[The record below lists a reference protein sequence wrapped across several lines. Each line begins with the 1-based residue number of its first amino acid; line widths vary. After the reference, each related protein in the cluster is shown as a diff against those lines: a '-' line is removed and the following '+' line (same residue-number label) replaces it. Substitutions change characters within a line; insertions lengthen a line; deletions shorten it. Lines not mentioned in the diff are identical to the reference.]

1 MSILTNPVV
10 VSVIVLTALCLLKFN
25 ILLALII
32 AAIIGGVLGGMP
44 IAVVGGYVMEKLPA
58 LKNFLVS
65 IPGFSSE
72 GESVVDVLIGGMGGN
87 SSTALAYIL
96 LGIFAVGLARSGLGT
111 ILSRKLSKVL
121 GGNKLVMVFSI
132 AFIACFSQNL
142 VPIHIA
148 FIPILIPPLLSLMN
162 KIKLDR
168 RAVAVALT
176 FGLKAPY
183 IVLPMGFGLIFQGIV
198 RDQVNANGLNVQL
211 SDVTAVNWIG
221 GLSMLIGLII
231 MGTYFASKP
240 REYKDLPIIGAEDV
254 SNEDVK
260 MNRKAWAALAG
271 AIVTAITSIATES
284 LPLSALF
291 GLITMLIFGGI
302 KFSNLDEVVNGGIGM
317 MGFIAFVMLVAAGY
331 GAVLSATGAVEH
343 LVEASASAMQNNK
356 IVAAF
361 IMLLIGLLVTMGIG
375 SSFSTIPIIATIFV
389 PLGLKIGFSP
399 SSIIL
404 LVALAGALGDAGSP
418 ASDST
423 LGPTSG
429 LNADG
434 QHDHIWDT
442 CVPTFMAYNIPLI
455 IGGVI
460 GTMILG

>member
-1 MSILTNPVV
+1 MAIITNPVV
-10 VSVIVLTALCLLKFN
+10 VSVIVLTALCLLKVN
-25 ILLALII
+25 VLISLII
-32 AAIIGGVLGGMP
+32 AAIVGGLLGGMP
-44 IAVVGGYVMEKLPA
+44 IAVSDGILGSV
-58 LKNFLVS
+58 
-65 IPGFSSE
+65 PGFATE
-72 GESVVDVLIGGMGGN
+72 GDSIVDVLIGGMGGN
-87 SSTALAYIL
+87 SATALSYVL
-96 LGIFAVGLARSGLGT
+96 LGIFAVGLARSGLGD
-111 ILSRKLSKVL
+111 ILSIKLSRVL
-121 GGNKLVMVFSI
+121 GGKKLVMVFLL

-142 VPIHIA
+142 IPIHIA

-162 KIKLDR
+162 KLKLDR

-183 IVLPMGFGLIFQGIV
+183 IVLPVGFGLIFQEIIMNN
-198 RDQVNANGLNVQL
+198 VNANGLNVQL
-211 SDVTAVNWIG
+211 SDVYGVNWIG

-231 MGTYFASKP
+231 FGFYYGTRDRVYED
-240 REYKDLPIIGAEDV
+240 RPIIGAKETTV
-254 SNEDVK
+254 EPT
-260 MNRKAWAALAG
+260 MNRQAIAALVG
-271 AIVTAITSIATES
+271 AVVTAITSILTES

-291 GLITMLIFGGI
+291 GLIAMLALGGI
-302 KFSNLDEVVNGGIGM
+302 KLSELDDVVNGGIGM

-331 GAVLSATGAVEH
+331 GAVLSATGAVGE
-343 LVEASASAMQNNK
+343 LVTASASAMEGNK
-356 IVAAF
+356 LVAA
-361 IMLLIGLLVTMGIG
+361 IVMLLIGLLVTIGIG

-389 PLGLKIGFSP
+389 PLGLEVGFSP
-399 SSIIL
+399 ASIIL
-404 LVALAGALGDAGSP
+404 LVSLAGALGDAGSP

-442 CVPTFMAYNIPLI
+442 CVPTFLAFNVPLI